1 MKGGKPLNTIMNTKR
16 ILLGLTLC
24 VLGTACNNNTEINPE
39 IDKGSDI
46 EVTLETPNENDADYN
61 WDDSE
66 ATHITLKNSAI
77 EISGEGATYAGSVVT
92 ITNAGTYNISGVLEN
107 GQVIIDTQDSENV
120 NLIFNSLNISNN
132 ISSAVSIANA
142 AKVVIQ
148 LKENT
153 ENYLSDGASYS
164 STDEKNA
171 TLYSKADLSFFG
183 TGKLTVNG
191 NFQDGIVSKDGLI
204 IENGNFVVNAI
215 DDAIRGK
222 DYVLIHDGSF
232 NLVAGG
238 DALASD
244 NDEDET
250 RGYVDI
256 RNGEYSISA
265 GADGIQAV
273 TVLSIENGNFDIT
286 TGGGSSQVISNTS
299 SAKALKAG
307 VKLALSGGKF
317 NINAAD
323 DALHSNQFLTLN
335 DGTFIIATADDAVHA
350 DEDLLINGG
359 NITISKS
366 YEGLESKSITIN
378 DGSIW
383 ISSSDD
389 GVNAADDSSTSF
401 GGGGNSGSASVFL
414 IINGGYLV
422 INSSGDGLDSNG
434 NIQMSGGTV
443 IIYGPTQRNN
453 GSLDYDYTFSMDGGT
468 LIAAG
473 SSVMM
478 QGPSSGSKQLSVA
491 LKLNQTVSAGT
502 LFEITDSQGNEV
514 ICLKPLKDYQSV
526 VYSGPNISS
535 GTSYVYYLGGSSTGI
550 DKDGI
555 ISGGQYSGGTK
566 SGTFSL

>member
-1 MKGGKPLNTIMNTKR
+1 MNTKR

-24 VLGTACNNNTEINPE
+24 VFGTACNNNTEINPE
-39 IDKGSDI
+39 IEKGSDI

-92 ITNAGTYNISGVLEN
+92 ITNAGTYNINGVLEN

-132 ISSAVSIANA
+132 TSSAVSIANA
-142 AKVVIQ
+142 VKVVIQ

-273 TVLSIENGNFDIT
+273 TVLSIENGDFDIT

-389 GVNAADDSSTSF
+389 GVNAADGSSTSF

-473 SSVMM
+473 SSGMM

-514 ICLKPLKDYQSV
+514 ICIKPLKDYQSV
-526 VYSGPNISS
+526 VYSGPNFSS
-535 GTSYVYYLGGSSTGI
+535 GTSYVYYLGGTSTGI